1 MSGIPQLIDQFPYV
15 GLFVLLVLG
24 GIGFPFPED
33 TTLFLWGFLI
43 STKVVKLIPALLVVY
58 SGLLSTDFFL
68 HFVGRKYG
76 RNIVTHKKFQ
86 KILSPER
93 LAMLEDKFNKRG
105 VLLILGGRHLVG
117 LRAQIFIVS
126 GVMRMSALKFL
137 ITDAISSLVTI
148 ALMVG
153 AGYVG
158 GNSLQILRKNIS
170 RIEHIVILLI
180 IVLLAIYLPFRY
192 VKYKGDKNP

>member
-33 TTLFLWGFLI
+33 TTLFLCGFLI

-58 SGLLSTDFFL
+58 SGLLSTDLFL

-93 LAMLEDKFNKRG
+93 LAMLEDKFNKKG
-105 VLLILGGRHLVG
+105 VLLILFGRHLIG

-137 ITDAISSLVTI
+137 ITDAVSSLFTI

-170 RIEHIVILLI
+170 RIEHIAILLI
-180 IVLLAIYLPFRY
+180 VILLAIYLPFKY
-192 VKYKGDKNP
+192 IKYKDGKNP